1 MASDLEKKNCENT
14 SMMCHL
20 DKTSCSHYNT
30 AAHFGVDA
38 GSVAAAAAGDEKKMS
53 RGMFGRVAVKNMKS
67 IAKYHHHVYVI
78 HRLGSYVYKNSDVA
92 DRGLPSFFPASS
104 PPCPALPF
112 SPMG

>member
-20 DKTSCSHYNT
+20 DKTSCSRYNT

-38 GSVAAAAAGDEKKMS
+38 GSVAAATAGEKKMS

-112 SPMG
+112 SPLG